1 MREECDF
8 TGEDMVE
15 MYRTYL
21 TLKEKNRERV
31 SMVVDQLLLEDQLD
45 VEEDHDF
52 FAALLDILSMSA
64 YLKEVGREMLMTR
77 YANATLTQSEK
88 VSAQKRERKAEKVA
102 AKRERK
108 KEKVA
113 VKAVRKQ
120 NKAAAKQQKK
130 EQARAETEPTEPAE
144 Q

>member
-1 MREECDF
+1 
-8 TGEDMVE
+8 
-15 MYRTYL
+15 
-21 TLKEKNRERV
+21 
-31 SMVVDQLLLEDQLD
+31 
-45 VEEDHDF
+45 
-52 FAALLDILSMSA
+52 
-64 YLKEVGREMLMTR
+64 MLMTR